1 MFVHISVC
9 SFYVNVLYTVCVASI
24 FMSFSFSFYVCFFP
38 FPSFSFLFP
47 LKYQSAVYAPKAWQP
62 KGQEQLEDMLD
73 PLGPALGHLF
83 PTSEKHDELIK
94 TVYWRQGKNCKV
106 RLPEWWDQI
115 WHPIRKC
122 KAWLLSSTRA
132 DWCRLGIVHNTYGNM
147 PQATNIVAMSA
158 ECTPSKHSKQI
169 HYELWWA
176 TGYMKITKK
185 TIT

>member
-1 MFVHISVC
+1 MSMSCILFVSQV
-9 SFYVNVLYTVCVASI
+9 

-47 LKYQSAVYAPKAWQP
+47 FKYQSAVYAPKAWQP

-147 PQATNIVAMSA
+147 PQQPTLLQWVRSAHHQNILNKFTMNSGGLRATWKLPRKQSRYEIVF
-158 ECTPSKHSKQI
+158 
-169 HYELWWA
+169 
-176 TGYMKITKK
+176 KK